1 MVAALRDM
9 RFLMH
14 EVFDFAGHYQA
25 LGVADAPGRELLDSI
40 IDEASRFTETELA
53 PLNRRGDVEGCR
65 FADGT
70 VTTPK
75 GFKEAYGQYIEGGW
89 ASLSGDPR
97 YGGQGL
103 PHSISLFLEELM
115 CSACMAWTMYPGL
128 SRGAIHALDA
138 HGSDTQKQQFLTKLL
153 SGEWTGTMCLT
164 EPQAGS
170 DVGLAR
176 TQAEPQADG
185 AYAIS
190 GTKIFISAGEHDLAE
205 NIVHLVLARLPD
217 APTGT
222 RGISMFIVPK
232 IDLDGTRNSVS
243 CGAIEEKMGMHGNA
257 TCVLNFDAARGY
269 LVGQP
274 NQGMKNMFT
283 MMNSARL
290 VVGLQGICGAA
301 AALQLATDYAG
312 ERLQMRSL
320 TGPKAPDQPADPLLV
335 HPDVRRM
342 LFTQRAIVEGGRA
355 LVYYSGQMLDRA
367 LRLDGDAGRQAQQQL
382 DFLTP
387 IVKAVLTELSL
398 EAANHAVQVFGGH
411 GYISETG
418 VEQYVRD
425 LRITTIYEG
434 TTGIQGLDLLGRK
447 ILQEQG
453 VGLIAY
459 LGELN
464 DTAAALKSIPTLED
478 LGTQL
483 ESLGAEW
490 GELALSLGAA
500 AQQNLEEVGAASVD
514 FLFYSGYAVLAC
526 CWGRIAVTAAQGL
539 TGADADRD
547 YLNGKLA
554 TARFYYERMLPRTQ
568 THKAAIES
576 GADNLMSMSAAELS
590 AI

>member
-1 MVAALRDM
+1 
-9 RFLMH
+9 
-14 EVFDFAGHYQA
+14 
-25 LGVADAPGRELLDSI
+25 
-40 IDEASRFTETELA
+40 
-53 PLNRRGDVEGCR
+53 
-65 FADGT
+65 
-70 VTTPK
+70 
-75 GFKEAYGQYIEGGW
+75 
-89 ASLSGDPR
+89 
-97 YGGQGL
+97 
-103 PHSISLFLEELM
+103 
-115 CSACMAWTMYPGL
+115 
-128 SRGAIHALDA
+128 
-138 HGSDTQKQQFLTKLL
+138 
-153 SGEWTGTMCLT
+153 
-164 EPQAGS
+164 
-170 DVGLAR
+170 
-176 TQAEPQADG
+176 
-185 AYAIS
+185 
-190 GTKIFISAGEHDLAE
+190 
-205 NIVHLVLARLPD
+205 
-217 APTGT
+217 
-222 RGISMFIVPK
+222 
-232 IDLDGTRNSVS
+232 
-243 CGAIEEKMGMHGNA
+243 
-257 TCVLNFDAARGY
+257 
-269 LVGQP
+269 
-274 NQGMKNMFT
+274 
-283 MMNSARL
+283 
-290 VVGLQGICGAA
+290 
-301 AALQLATDYAG
+301 
-312 ERLQMRSL
+312 
-320 TGPKAPDQPADPLLV
+320 V